1 MAEPVL
7 SLEALGW
14 RPFFAAQLP
23 LDTTAVPARV
33 VAVHRG
39 AIEVVGAGFEAS
51 LPSPRPAPDAD
62 EEDAIT
68 VGDWILV
75 DPAHERILERLERF
89 GLFRR
94 RAAGTE
100 RRLQL
105 IAANVDTLFV
115 VTSANRDFNAA
126 RIERYLALAREG
138 AASPVIVITKADLNA
153 EAPALAAAAARL
165 APGLVAECLDARSH
179 EAERQLAPWLGA
191 GQTVALAGSSGVGK
205 STLINS
211 LTGAN
216 LAVGEIRAADQRGRH
231 STTARS
237 MHRLGGGAWL
247 VDTPGMR
254 ELGLVAADAAIDDV
268 FAEIATLASQCRFK
282 DCGHGSE
289 PGCAVRRAVEQGEL
303 DPERLARFGKLLAET
318 RRNSESLHERRA
330 RLKSQ
335 GKLYKSIQQGKET
348 RRTD

>member
-1 MAEPVL
+1 MSDAAL
-7 SLEALGW
+7 SLESLGW
-14 RPFFAAQLP
+14 RPFLAAQLP

-39 AIEVVGAGFEAS
+39 FIEVIGAGFEAS
-51 LPSPRPAPDAD
+51 LHAPRPAPEAD

-68 VGDWILV
+68 VGDWLLV
-75 DPAHERILERLERF
+75 DAARERILERLERF

-115 VTSANRDFNAA
+115 VTSANRDFNPA

-138 AASPVIVITKADLNA
+138 AANPVVVITKADLNA
-153 EAPALAAAAARL
+153 EAPAMAAEAARL
-165 APGLVAECLDARSH
+165 AAGLVAECLDARSS
-179 EAERQLAPWLGA
+179 EAAERLAPWLGA

-216 LAVGEIRAADQRGRH
+216 LAVGAIRTGDQRGRH

-237 MHRLGGGAWL
+237 MHRLVGGAWL
-247 VDTPGMR
+247 IDTPGMR
-254 ELGLVAADAAIDDV
+254 ELGLVAADDAIDDV
-268 FAEIATLASQCRFK
+268 FAEIAALASQCRFS

-289 PGCAVRRAVEQGEL
+289 PGCAVRRAVEQGALE
-303 DPERLARFGKLLAET
+303 PGRLARFGKLLAET

-335 GKLYKSIQQGKET
+335 GKLYKSILQGKQT
-348 RRTD
+348 RRPD